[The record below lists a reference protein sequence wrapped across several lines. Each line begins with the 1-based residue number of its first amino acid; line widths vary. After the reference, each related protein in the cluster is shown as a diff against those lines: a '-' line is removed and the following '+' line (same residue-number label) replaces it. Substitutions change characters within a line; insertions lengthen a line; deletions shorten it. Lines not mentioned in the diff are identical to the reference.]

1 MRVPLCEAIA
11 KLFFGGGGIL
21 YQHLIPVCVFVLCT
35 GISAWA
41 LNSAI
46 WGFLVWGCMDRP
58 LQCHRNVSNPT
69 LQYCNTSDMGTS
81 SVRLD
86 GSTLPWLTPRVIDA
100 RSIQEYMIY
109 RYTYTTYRNTWSLH
123 CGTPLYCTFVPIF
136 VYIYCFVLLC
146 FVLLCISLCCSLCII
161 LNCSENK
168 EVFFV

>member
-1 MRVPLCEAIA
+1 MRVPR
-11 KLFFGGGGIL
+11 GGEFCTKIWDL
-21 YQHLIPVCVFVLCT
+21 YVFLYCVLEYQCDT
-35 GISAWA
+35 GISSVR
-41 LNSAI
+41 LY
-46 WGFLVWGCMDRP
+46 G
-58 LQCHRNVSNPT
+58 LQCHRNVSIPT